1 MRIMN
6 IAFFQHFFQATLFED
21 YDIWELLDKMCLFQA
36 QQQQQ
41 CYNIFLETSVLI
53 LKAETIMAHLNQE
66 PSILK
71 WSDCCTIKLSE
82 HWSSAVSFLH
92 FIFCPCKLLIS
103 PYRLEF
109 FFFNARNG
117 WRWFALCLFVFCPC
131 LTAFMKDLKI
141 KLIQQQQLPTQT
153 FDKEM
158 FCRWICGGGKQ
169 SCFLWTLSEHC
180 WSFIPYN

>member
-1 MRIMN
+1 MRRPLNVFYDDNELEPFGFAMRIMN

-109 FFFNARNG
+109 FFLMQGMVEDDLPFV
-117 WRWFALCLFVFCPC
+117 CLFFV
-131 LTAFMKDLKI
+131 LAWRL
-141 KLIQQQQLPTQT
+141 
-153 FDKEM
+153 
-158 FCRWICGGGKQ
+158 
-169 SCFLWTLSEHC
+169 LWKTWKS
-180 WSFIPYN
+180 N